1 MSFFK
6 NLSTDGLEKQEDRIG
21 GGGLWDTGVYDGR
34 IKMAYAGSYKS
45 GAQFIAL
52 ILAVGSREYRQQ
64 ILITNAKGEN
74 FYVKDGKKIPLMG
87 FSMID
92 SLCMLTTEEPL
103 ASQDVEEKIISI
115 YDFDQKKEVP
125 TAMPVLVGLLDKP
138 ITFAIEKQLV
148 NKQEKDAN
156 GNYVDTAEEK
166 EQNELQ
172 KFYHTETKLTIT
184 EAEQGLEAGVFYHKW
199 VEANTD
205 ENGVGKV
212 RDRRNKKGGHSATSG
227 KPPVPSAAPS
237 ASGAPKKSLF
247 GKKS

>member
-6 NLSTDGLEKQEDRIG
+6 NLSSDGLEKQEDRIG
-21 GGGLWDTGVYDGR
+21 GGGLWDTGAYDGR
-34 IKMAYAGSYKS
+34 VKMAYAGSYKS

-103 ASQDVEEKIISI
+103 AIQDVEEKIISI

-156 GNYVDTAEEK
+156 DNYVDTAEEVEK
-166 EQNELQ
+166 NELQ

-212 RDRRNKKGGHSATSG
+212 RDRRNKKGGHAATSG
-227 KPPVPSAAPS
+227 KPPAPGTAPS

-247 GKKS
+247 GKKA

>member
-6 NLSTDGLEKQEDRIG
+6 NLSSDGLEKQEDRIG

-74 FYVKDGKKIPLMG
+74 FYTKDNKKIPLMG

-92 SLCMLTTEEPL
+92 SLCMLATEEPL
-103 ASQDVEEKIISI
+103 ASQDVEEKIINI
-115 YDFDQKKEVP
+115 YDFDQRKEIP
-125 TAMPVLVGLLDKP
+125 TAMPVLVSLLDKP

-148 NKQEKDAN
+148 NKQEKNEAT
-156 GNYVDTAEEK
+156 GQYVDTAEEVEK
-166 EQNELQ
+166 NELQ

-199 VEANTD
+199 IEANTD

-212 RDRRNKKGGHSATSG
+212 RDRRAKKGGAATSG
-227 KPPVPSAAPS
+227 KPPVPGAAPS
-237 ASGAPKKSLF
+237 AAGAPKKSLF
-247 GKKS
+247 GKKA